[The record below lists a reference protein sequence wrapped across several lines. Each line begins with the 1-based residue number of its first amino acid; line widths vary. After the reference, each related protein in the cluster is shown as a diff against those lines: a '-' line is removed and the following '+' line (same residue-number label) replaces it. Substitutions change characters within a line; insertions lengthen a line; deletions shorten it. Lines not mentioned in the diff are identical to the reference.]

1 MPQSGTRAELI
12 ARTALELIA
21 ARGLRGLTHRA
32 VDEAAGL
39 PAGSTSYHARTRA
52 RLIEAALTWLV
63 DQEESEPS
71 LRSLRASGTG
81 AGDAPDRATVASL
94 GADFLHTAYTR
105 DRARSLARFE
115 LALEAGRSPELREVY
130 DRLGLRFRRM
140 ITGLVAAL
148 GSAEPE
154 RHARVLAHWSE
165 GVLFDALA
173 GAGSAS
179 PPSPEELR
187 ATILTL
193 LDGLL
198 GADPHR

>member
-21 ARGLRGLTHRA
+21 ERGLRGLTHRA

-63 DQEESEPS
+63 EQEESEPS
-71 LRSLRASGTG
+71 LRSLRASG
-81 AGDAPDRATVASL
+81 AGGTPDRATVASL

-154 RHARVLAHWSE
+154 RHAGVLAHWSE

-179 PPSPEELR
+179 PPPREELR

-198 GADPHR
+198 GEEPGR

>member
-12 ARTALELIA
+12 ASTALELIA
-21 ARGLRGLTHRA
+21 ERGLRGLTHRA

-52 RLIEAALTWLV
+52 RLIEAALVWLV
-63 DQEESEPS
+63 EQEEAEPS
-71 LRSLRASGTG
+71 LRSLRESEAVGG
-81 AGDAPDRATVASL
+81 LDRATVAAM

-115 LALEAGRSPELREVY
+115 LALEAGRSPALREVY

-148 GSAEPE
+148 GSTEPE
-154 RHARVLAHWSE
+154 RHAGVLVHWSE

-173 GAGSAS
+173 GSGAAS
-179 PPSPEELR
+179 PPSAEDLR

-198 GADPHR
+198 GEEPPR

>member
-12 ARTALELIA
+12 AATALELIA
-21 ARGLRGLTHRA
+21 ERGLRGLTHRA

-39 PAGSTSYHARTRA
+39 PPGSTSYHARTRA

-63 DQEESEPS
+63 EQEVAEPS
-71 LRSLRASGTG
+71 LRSLRESGAVDG
-81 AGDAPDRATVASL
+81 LDRAAVAGM

-105 DRARSLARFE
+105 DRARSLARLE

-140 ITGLVAAL
+140 IAELVAAL

-154 RHARVLAHWSE
+154 RHARVVVQWSE

-173 GAGSAS
+173 GAGAAS

-187 ATILTL
+187 TTILTL
-193 LDGLL
+193 LDGML
-198 GADPHR
+198 GEQPRR

>member
-1 MPQSGTRAELI
+1 MPQAGTRAELI
-12 ARTALELIA
+12 AATALELIA
-21 ARGLRGLTHRA
+21 ERGLRGLTHRA

-39 PAGSTSYHARTRA
+39 PPGSTSYHARTRA
-52 RLIEAALTWLV
+52 RLVEAALTWLV
-63 DQEESEPS
+63 EQEESEPS
-71 LRSLRASGTG
+71 MRTLREAGTG
-81 AGDAPDRATVASL
+81 LDRATAADR

-140 ITGLVAAL
+140 AMGLMAAL

-154 RHARVLAHWSE
+154 RHAGVLVHWSE

-173 GAGSAS
+173 GAGAAS
-179 PPSPEELR
+179 PPSPEDLR
-187 ATILTL
+187 STILTL
-193 LDGLL
+193 LDGML
-198 GADPHR
+198 GEEPHR

>member
-12 ARTALELIA
+12 AATALELIA
-21 ARGLRGLTHRA
+21 ERGLRGLTHRA

-39 PAGSTSYHARTRA
+39 PTGSTSYHARTRA
-52 RLIEAALTWLV
+52 RLIEAALIWLV
-63 DQEESEPS
+63 EQEEAEPS
-71 LRSLRASGTG
+71 LRALRESE
-81 AGDAPDRATVASL
+81 AGGVLDRAAVAGM

-105 DRARSLARFE
+105 DRARSLARLE
-115 LALEAGRSPELREVY
+115 LALEAGRSPALREVY
-130 DRLGLRFRRM
+130 DRLGARFRRM
-140 ITGLVAAL
+140 ITGLLAAL

-154 RHARVLAHWSE
+154 RHAGVLVHWSE

-173 GAGSAS
+173 GAGAAS
-179 PPSPEELR
+179 PPSSEELR

-198 GADPHR
+198 GEEAPR